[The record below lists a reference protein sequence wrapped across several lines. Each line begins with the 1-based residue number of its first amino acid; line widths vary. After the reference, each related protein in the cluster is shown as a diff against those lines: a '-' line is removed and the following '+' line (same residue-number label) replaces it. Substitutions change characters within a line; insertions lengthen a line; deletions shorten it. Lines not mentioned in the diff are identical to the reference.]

1 MAAKNRSD
9 FSVCLLV
16 GGRKS
21 QIDPPIVAGPQSRV
35 HFRVFK
41 QGYRSPERLRVT
53 KMEKDTRTV
62 NEKLTENDYDN
73 VIVLQNPDFAT
84 ALIGVSIDNRAVYDY
99 MKMLECLREDGMT
112 DEEAVEFI
120 EFNTLRALA
129 YAGPAGPI
137 IFHPLE

>member
-1 MAAKNRSD
+1 
-9 FSVCLLV
+9 
-16 GGRKS
+16 
-21 QIDPPIVAGPQSRV
+21 
-35 HFRVFK
+35 
-41 QGYRSPERLRVT
+41 
-53 KMEKDTRTV
+53 MEQDTRTV

-73 VIVLQNPDFAT
+73 VIVLQNPNFAA

-99 MKMLECLREDGMT
+99 TKMLECLQEDGMT
-112 DEEAVEFI
+112 DEEAIEFI